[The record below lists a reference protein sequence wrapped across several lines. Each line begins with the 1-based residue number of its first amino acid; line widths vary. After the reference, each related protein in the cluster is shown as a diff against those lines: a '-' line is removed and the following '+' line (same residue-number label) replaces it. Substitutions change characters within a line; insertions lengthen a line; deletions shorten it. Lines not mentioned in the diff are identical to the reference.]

1 MSSKKKPDWEKI
13 ELEYRAGVKTIVQIG
28 ADHGAKESTI
38 RARAKKNG
46 WTRDLQTRIK
56 LRADELVNQD
66 AIRSAARKIDKAENE
81 TVDENAQ
88 LLASV
93 RLSHRKD
100 IQRSRVAAMSLLE
113 ELEGTIGEA
122 NRERLDVLLS
132 KIIDVEDGIDSDD
145 WRAIAA
151 YKRATS
157 LSAAVGNMQKLADT
171 MVKLVNLERQA
182 HGLDDVDN
190 SPVDALTSLLH
201 SIANANGNAFGVVKS
216 DPDYKDDDAPSNTLG
231 VKSDVDD

>member
-1 MSSKKKPDWEKI
+1 MSSKKRPDWEKI

-28 ADHGAKESTI
+28 ADHDAKESTI

-88 LLASV
+88 LMASV

-100 IQRSRVAAMSLLE
+100 IHRSRMAAMTLLGDLEAMIGADGQAGLGQLLTALVNDGDIE
-113 ELEGTIGEA
+113 EGDFSA
-122 NRERLDVLLS
+122 
-132 KIIDVEDGIDSDD
+132 ID
-145 WRAIAA
+145 AF
-151 YKRATS
+151 KRATG
-157 LSAAVGNMQKLADT
+157 LSAQVANMQKLADT

-182 HGLDDVDN
+182 HGLDDKDN

-216 DPDYKDDDAPSNTLG
+216 DPDYKDDDIASNTLG